1 MKAGT
6 IFSAGIA
13 PLIIVWFVVSLVF
26 FLKDRKNPKEQ
37 RSVGILINFVF
48 SCVFLGIVV
57 IAFVLVI
64 LFLLLTI
71 AVISSM

>member
-13 PLIIVWFVVSLVF
+13 PLIIVWFVVSLVY
-26 FLKDRKNPKEQ
+26 FLKDKKKPKEQ

-48 SCVFLGIVV
+48 SCVFL
-57 IAFVLVI
+57 
-64 LFLLLTI
+64 
-71 AVISSM
+71 

>member
-1 MKAGT
+1 MRAGA
-6 IFSAGIA
+6 FLSAGIA
-13 PLIIVWFVVSLVF
+13 PLIVIWFIVSLVF
-26 FLKDRKNPKEQ
+26 LLKDRKKPKEQ

-48 SCVFLGIVV
+48 SCVFLGIVI
-57 IAFVLVI
+57 IAIVLVI